1 MPSKGPVTEI
11 EREYVRAKF
20 PQMSVA
26 EIARRMGR
34 SRACVNG
41 VVRREGLREPCKRKP
56 ADPASEGAAPQDP
69 LSRLKELRDMLRKS
83 LKEASPKEM
92 ASLAREYRATVEAIG
107 KMEGGDDDEAACAL
121 DAVAKSIAMRMSP

>member
-11 EREYVRAKF
+11 ELEYVRAKF

-34 SRACVNG
+34 SRACVND
-41 VVRREGLREPCKRKP
+41 VVRREGLREACKRQP
-56 ADPASEGAAPQDP
+56 ADTAPEGAAPSDP

-92 ASLAREYRATVEAIG
+92 ASLAREYRATVEAIDR
-107 KMEGGDDDEAACAL
+107 MEGGDDDEAASAL